1 MLGQALGDQGEQL
14 VSDLEFLPRL
24 LGSCLALLVRVEFP
38 ELWEQFV
45 RRRLRR
51 MLLIYWFMVIGYWLL
66 VSFQSGFGWVSR
78 NNRLGFFWVRV
89 GFALG
94 FLGAT
99 TTLTVLRSLLGF
111 QAILIND
118 FVAVRVRPKTRLL
131 FNEEFLQNS
140 CNLVGVL
147 AQSNDTRKLF
157 SITLKRRLVNVVKI
171 YQAAVCQVLK
181 RVKVRRPEH
190 VIARVEREEV
200 QTSCAPRFANVQ
212 FRGADEQSNV
222 EMAEQ
227 PTRMYRYPVVSEV
240 AAGAWAEVVE
250 PYPNGYSDRYE
261 ATDYK
266 AKGPAFWLEVV
277 GDSMTAPSG
286 TSVPEGMLIL
296 VKKLIEDAGRLY
308 LKPLNPDF
316 KMMPCT
322 DDCKIIGVAVRVTGF
337 L

>member
-1 MLGQALGDQGEQL
+1 MNESLGQRLQRLRNAAGKSQAALAKLCGWSSQSRVGNYESGTREPTLGDIELMAKALGVPYG
-14 VSDLEFLPRL
+14 V
-24 LGSCLALLVRVEFP
+24 
-38 ELWEQFV
+38 
-45 RRRLRR
+45 
-51 MLLIYWFMVIGYWLL
+51 LLIGEDFEA
-66 VSFQSGFGWVSR
+66 SR
-78 NNRLGFFWVRV
+78 MPTN
-89 GFALG
+89 
-94 FLGAT
+94 
-99 TTLTVLRSLLGF
+99 
-111 QAILIND
+111 
-118 FVAVRVRPKTRLL
+118 
-131 FNEEFLQNS
+131 
-140 CNLVGVL
+140 
-147 AQSNDTRKLF
+147 
-157 SITLKRRLVNVVKI
+157 
-171 YQAAVCQVLK
+171 
-181 RVKVRRPEH
+181 
-190 VIARVEREEV
+190 
-200 QTSCAPRFANVQ
+200 
-212 FRGADEQSNV
+212 EQSNV

-296 VKKLIEDAGRLY
+296 VDTGVEARPGKLVVAKVPSSNKATFKKLIEDAGRLY